1 MSSCSVCMDDD
12 AIRPF
17 VQIEPCGHALCVLC
31 ARECSAKQGAC
42 PFCRGK
48 IRKIACLCDDQVAG
62 AQDEM
67 AQAVDGWWCYQS
79 RRRGMWWTFDRARQT
94 AIFDAQRDGRR
105 RFVASLGILS
115 VEIDLDK
122 MTQTV
127 MRNGSRSKRVRAIA
141 LVSDASQIIGVAGLP
156 NSVSTRT
163 TTS

>member
-1 MSSCSVCMDDD
+1 
-12 AIRPF
+12 
-17 VQIEPCGHALCVLC
+17 
-31 ARECSAKQGAC
+31 
-42 PFCRGK
+42 
-48 IRKIACLCDDQVAG
+48 
-62 AQDEM
+62 
-67 AQAVDGWWCYQS
+67 
-79 RRRGMWWTFDRARQT
+79 MWWTFDRARQT